1 MCVCVLPVCGVRVC
15 SVFVGALVYFCAC
28 VRLSVCVRVRVSGSF
43 YLDIWRVDT
52 RVEPFGDST
61 LLDDL
66 HHCIQWVL
74 ERFGRTAATV
84 WKFGAHVSAHEA
96 SGVSSGGVSRKRRL
110 QHSVLG
116 V

>member
-1 MCVCVLPVCGVRVC
+1 MCT
-15 SVFVGALVYFCAC
+15 
-28 VRLSVCVRVRVSGSF
+28 SGSF

-74 ERFGRTAATV
+74 EGFGRTAATV

-96 SGVSSGGVSRKRRL
+96 SGVSSGGGNKKA
-110 QHSVLG
+110 SVATFGFGSVTLPLPPQ
-116 V
+116 VPQ